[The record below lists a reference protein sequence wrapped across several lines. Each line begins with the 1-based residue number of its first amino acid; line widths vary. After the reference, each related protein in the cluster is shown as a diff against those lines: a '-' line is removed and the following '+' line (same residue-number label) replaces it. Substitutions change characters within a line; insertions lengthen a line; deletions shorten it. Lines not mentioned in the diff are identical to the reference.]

1 MALPQNLQEIQKR
14 TGAFQ
19 YYTCLLVIEHAKW
32 RKSRGKRPSMPLH
45 IRGFISE
52 PNPAKALDTAQK
64 MLKIFINP
72 DDPSEIAYMD
82 QLMNE
87 HLGSRNMVPG

>member
-1 MALPQNLQEIQKR
+1 
-14 TGAFQ
+14 
-19 YYTCLLVIEHAKW
+19 
-32 RKSRGKRPSMPLH
+32 MPLH

-52 PNPAKALDTAQK
+52 SNPAKALDAAQK

-82 QLMNE
+82 QLTDE
-87 HLGSRNMVPG
+87 YLGSGNIVPG